1 MKGADVDGGVMLSLI
16 ARILLVV
23 LLAVTISGCAAV
35 AGIFKAGFWTG
46 LIIAVIVI
54 VIIMALVGRK

>member
-1 MKGADVDGGVMLSLI
+1 MKDVMADGGLMLYLVM
-16 ARILLVV
+16 RILLVV
-23 LLAVTISGCAAV
+23 LLAVTMTGCAAI

-54 VIIMALVGRK
+54 VAIMALVGRK

>member
-1 MKGADVDGGVMLSLI
+1 MKDATVDGGLMLSLI

-23 LLAVTISGCAAV
+23 LLAVTISGCAAI

-54 VIIMALVGRK
+54 VLIMALVGRK

>member
-1 MKGADVDGGVMLSLI
+1 MLSLLT
-16 ARILLVV
+16 RILLVV
-23 LLAVTISGCAAV
+23 LLAVTISGCAAI

>member
-1 MKGADVDGGVMLSLI
+1 MLSLLT
-16 ARILLVV
+16 RILLVV
-23 LLAVTISGCAAV
+23 LLAVTLSGCAAI

-54 VIIMALVGRK
+54 VIIMALVGRN

>member
-1 MKGADVDGGVMLSLI
+1 MLSLL

-23 LLAVTISGCAAV
+23 LLAVTISGCAAI

-46 LIIAVIVI
+46 LIIAVVVI
-54 VIIMALVGRK
+54 VLIAALVGRK

>member
-1 MKGADVDGGVMLSLI
+1 MLSLLT
-16 ARILLVV
+16 RILLVV
-23 LLAVTISGCAAV
+23 LLAVTMTGCAAI
-35 AGIFKAGFWTG
+35 AGIFKAGFWSG